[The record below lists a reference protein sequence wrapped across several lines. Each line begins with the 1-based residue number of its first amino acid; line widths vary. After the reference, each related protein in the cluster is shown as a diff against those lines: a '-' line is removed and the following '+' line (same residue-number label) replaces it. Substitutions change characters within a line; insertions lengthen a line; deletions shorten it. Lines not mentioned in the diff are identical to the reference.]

1 MAQGDFTPTKLAE
14 IQLKADEIWSEPQNQ
29 KSYTANGDT
38 VKAIQAQQTAV
49 IEPLNLKSKK
59 YDVSINWVDFC
70 GDTATDVTDAD
81 DCPVTV
87 TGEGEGKS
95 EDYALDIFI
104 EDHFSVTEEKFDD
117 NIFNVDEVVA
127 KGLLAKQKNI
137 LERFNAKALA
147 VIDAN
152 KGVNPF
158 LGIGA
163 VGTLGN
169 LGYTTIAEANMT
181 IEKMYPYLVQVAQ
194 MNRSNNAFVL
204 DGGNLFQ
211 QYVLAAA
218 KFANAD
224 GKLDGNLLQYF
235 DYVAD
240 LHGAARNAVTDISYL
255 IDRGS
260 IAIAN
265 RSKYPIVPR
274 EYGHEVAQTRYSAP
288 LAQIPGLNLDVI
300 YTNKCVADQ
309 IVHVWSM
316 KLRAGVFV
324 NPIMCDANNTGIL
337 GFKKIA

>member
-1 MAQGDFTPTKLAE
+1 MALGDFTPTKLAE
-14 IQLKADEIWSEPQNQ
+14 IQLKADQIWSEPQTQ
-29 KSYTANGDT
+29 KNYTANGDT
-38 VKAIQAQQTAV
+38 VKAIQSQQTAE
-49 IEPLNLKSKK
+49 ITPLNMKSKK
-59 YDVSINWVDFC
+59 FDVSINWVDFC

-81 DCPVTV
+81 ACPVATPA
-87 TGEGEGKS
+87 EGEGKS

-104 EDHFSVTEEKFDD
+104 HDAFSVVEEKFDD

-137 LERFNAKALA
+137 LERFNAKALS

-158 LGIGA
+158 LGIGS
-163 VGTLGN
+163 LGAN
-169 LGYTTIAEANMT
+169 ANAGYTTIPSADMT
-181 IEKMYPYLVQVAQ
+181 IEKMYPYLVQVAS

-211 QYVLAAA
+211 QYVLALS

-224 GKLDGNLLQYF
+224 GKLDQNLLGYF
-235 DYVAD
+235 DYVSD
-240 LHGAARNAVTDISYL
+240 LFGFARNNVAGVSYL

-265 RSKYPIVPR
+265 RSKYPVVPR
-274 EYGHEVAQTRYSAP
+274 EYGHEVAQTRYSTP
-288 LAQIPGLNLDVI
+288 LAQIPGLALDVI
-300 YTNKCVADQ
+300 YTNKCVNDQ
-309 IVHVWSM
+309 ITHIWDM

-324 NPIMCDANNTGIL
+324 NPTMCNAGNTGIL
-337 GFKKIA
+337 GFKKV